1 MNHRSLGRALG
12 ALSPTLVL
20 AGCLGNQSGNISST
34 KMGDVSHPVTR
45 GSPVD
50 ELRDACGGSSAM
62 TLAGEAVVR
71 RKPYLQQVTQ
81 RSVTVGWVS
90 MASDGERVE
99 VTLPDARP
107 LASWPGERESVT
119 VRNAGEN
126 QKWSVIDGLLPDTVY
141 CYAIVDNTGPLSER
155 IGFRTAPGPD
165 SDRPLRFLAFGDSG
179 GGGEDQRSLAEQM
192 YGFPY
197 DLIVHTGD
205 IAYDSGTIGEF
216 EDTVFKMYT
225 PLFGHVPFYPA
236 AGNHE
241 YKTMQGAP
249 FRAVFALPG
258 GNGEKWYSFDYGRVH
273 FVALDTESDYAT
285 QAQWLDEDLAA
296 TSLPWKVVYMHKPP
310 YSSGGH
316 GSDTSLRKALEPV
329 LVKHRVQ
336 LVLAGHDHD
345 YERMLPQQGVHH
357 VVTGGGGVGTRP
369 VGESAFTAFS
379 EDVIHF
385 MVAEVRGDQ
394 MMLHAVDA
402 TGTQFDSVIIPR

>member
-1 MNHRSLGRALG
+1 MMFRSLACALA
-12 ALSPTLVL
+12 ALAPAVTLT
-20 AGCLGNQSGNISST
+20 ACLGNQSGNISST

-50 ELRDACGGSSAM
+50 ELRDTCGGSDAM

-81 RSVTVGWVS
+81 TSVTVGWVS
-90 MASDGERVE
+90 MAPDGERIE

-107 LASWPGERESVT
+107 LASWPGEREAVT

-126 QKWSVIDGLLPDTVY
+126 QKWSVIDGLEPDTVY
-141 CYAIVDNTGPLSER
+141 CYAIVDSAGPLSER
-155 IGFRTAPGPD
+155 IGFRTAPRPD
-165 SDRPLRFLAFGDSG
+165 TDRPIRFMAFGDSG
-179 GGGEDQRSLAEQM
+179 GGGEDQRALAEQM

-197 DLIVHTGD
+197 ELIVHTGD

-258 GNGEKWYSFDYGRVH
+258 NSEKWYSFDYGPIH
-273 FVALDTESDYAT
+273 FAALDTEADYAT
-285 QAQWLDEDLAA
+285 QARWLEEDLAA

-316 GSDTSLRKALEPV
+316 GSDTALRKALEPV

-336 LVLAGHDHD
+336 LVLAGHDHN
-345 YERMLPQQGVHH
+345 YERMLPQQGVYH

-402 TGTQFDSVIIPR
+402 TGTQFDSVVIPR

>member
-1 MNHRSLGRALG
+1 MMFRSLACALA
-12 ALSPTLVL
+12 ALSPAVTLT
-20 AGCLGNQSGNISST
+20 ACLGNQSGNISST

-45 GSPVD
+45 GSPVA

-81 RSVTVGWVS
+81 TSVTVGWVS
-90 MASDGERVE
+90 LAPDGEHVE

-107 LASWPGERESVT
+107 LASWPGEREAVT

-126 QKWSVIDGLLPDTVY
+126 QKWSVIDGLEPDTVY
-141 CYAIVDNTGPLSER
+141 CYAIVDNAGALSER
-155 IGFRTAPGPD
+155 IGFRTAPRPD
-165 SDRPLRFLAFGDSG
+165 TDRPIRFLAFGDSG
-179 GGGEDQRSLAEQM
+179 GGGDDQRALAEQM

-225 PLFGHVPFYPA
+225 PLFGHVPFFPA

-258 GNGEKWYSFDYGRVH
+258 NGEKWYSFDHGPVH
-273 FVALDTESDYAT
+273 FVALDTEADYAT
-285 QAQWLDEDLAA
+285 QVRWLDEDLAA

-336 LVLAGHDHD
+336 LVLAGHDHN
-345 YERMLPQQGVHH
+345 YERMLPQQGVYH

-385 MVAEVRGDQ
+385 MVAEIRGDQ
-394 MMLHAVDA
+394 MMLHAIDA
-402 TGTQFDSVIIPR
+402 TGTQFDSVAIPR

>member
-1 MNHRSLGRALG
+1 MMFRSLACALA
-12 ALSPTLVL
+12 ALSPAVTLT
-20 AGCLGNQSGNISST
+20 ACLGNQSGNISST
-34 KMGDVSHPVTR
+34 KIGDVSHPVTR
-45 GSPVD
+45 GSPID

-81 RSVTVGWVS
+81 TSVTVGWVS
-90 MASDGERVE
+90 LASNGERVE

-107 LASWPGERESVT
+107 LASWPGEREAVT

-126 QKWSVIDGLLPDTVY
+126 QKWSVIDGLLPDTEY
-141 CYAIVDNTGPLSER
+141 CYAIVDSAGPLTER
-155 IGFRTAPGPD
+155 IGFRTAPGPT
-165 SDRPLRFLAFGDSG
+165 SGDRPIRFLAFGDSG
-179 GGGEDQRSLAEQM
+179 GGGADQRALAEQM

-225 PLFGHVPFYPA
+225 PLFSHVPFFPA

-258 GNGEKWYSFDYGRVH
+258 QGEKWYSFDYGPVH
-273 FVALDTESDYAT
+273 FAALDTEADYAT
-285 QAQWLDEDLAA
+285 QVRWLDEDLAA

-336 LVLAGHDHD
+336 LVLAGHDHN
-345 YERMLPQQGVHH
+345 YERMLPQQGVYH

-369 VGESAFTAFS
+369 VGQSAFTAFS

-385 MVAEVRGDQ
+385 VVAEIRGDR

-402 TGTQFDSVIIPR
+402 TGTQFDSVAIPR